1 MLLDMDKVEI
11 KVQGDALV
19 AVDADWS
26 ALSTAKPLA
35 EIEELWHEGDP
46 EHDGLYLVV
55 CNGKYRFSEYEDGV
69 FAVHICG
76 YVRYTRTVDKWCLIR
91 KGVVYGKD

>member
-1 MLLDMDKVEI
+1 MLLDMDKIEVH
-11 KVQGDALV
+11 GGALV

-26 ALSTAKPLA
+26 ALRAVKPLA
-35 EIEELWHEGDP
+35 DIGELWHEGSP

-91 KGVVYGKD
+91 RGVVYGKD